1 MKFFLDT
8 ANIDEIKQC
17 DELGLLD
24 GVTTNPSLIAKEA
37 KTKAEIYKIY
47 EKICHICKGRPV
59 SCEVVSVDYEGM
71 IKEANNLLKIAE
83 NVCIKLPITENGLKA
98 CRELSEKGAPVNMT
112 LCFSPLQALLC
123 AKAGATFVSPFLG
136 RLDDISENG
145 VQLISK
151 IRKIF
156 DNYAFDTEIL
166 AASIRH
172 PLHIEQVAEIGAD
185 IATIPFKTIL
195 QIMKHPLTDSGLE
208 KFLKDYNKIA

>member
-8 ANIDEIKQC
+8 ANIDEIRQC
-17 DELGLLD
+17 NELGLLD
-24 GVTTNPSLIAKEA
+24 GVTTNPSLIAKEVKS
-37 KTKAEIYKIY
+37 KTEIYKRY
-47 EKICHICKGRPV
+47 EKICYICGDRPV
-59 SCEVVSVDYEGM
+59 SCEVISTEYKDM
-71 IKEANNLLKIAE
+71 IKEANELSKIAK

-98 CRELSEKGAPVNMT
+98 CRELSEKNILVNMT

-123 AKAGATFVSPFLG
+123 AKAGAAFVSPFLG

-145 VQLISK
+145 VQLVSK

-172 PLHIEQVAEIGAD
+172 PLHVEQVAEIGAD
-185 IATIPFKTIL
+185 VATIPFKTII

-208 KFLKDYNKIA
+208 KFLKDYNKLA